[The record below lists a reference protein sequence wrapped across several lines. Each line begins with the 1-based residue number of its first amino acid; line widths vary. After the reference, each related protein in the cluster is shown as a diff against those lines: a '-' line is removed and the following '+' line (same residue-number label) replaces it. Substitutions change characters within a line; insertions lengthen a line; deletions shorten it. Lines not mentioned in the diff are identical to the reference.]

1 MELFNE
7 EAATHPAEHGDTSK
21 TSDHD
26 VTHIELFFLEV
37 QKMKIS
43 QNPVIKL
50 IILEM
55 KRSETKEVML
65 RLLPGKENSYALL
78 FVGFYLQ
85 RQIMKDVS
93 FRKSG
98 EEYQLIIEKHGTYGA
113 YRIEEKSGENLREP
127 LPRSCTPVESMIQQ

>member
-1 MELFNE
+1 
-7 EAATHPAEHGDTSK
+7 
-21 TSDHD
+21 
-26 VTHIELFFLEV
+26 
-37 QKMKIS
+37 
-43 QNPVIKL
+43 
-50 IILEM
+50 M

-98 EEYQLIIEKHGTYGA
+98 EEYELIIEKPGTYGA